1 MKETEDLKKQLET
14 EGDVRDDGN
23 DIDKDE
29 MVKDMADLLRL
40 QGEFENVLS
49 SKDKTIKEL
58 EMKIDG

>member
-14 EGDVRDDGN
+14 EGEVRDDGN

-40 QGEFENVLS
+40 
-49 SKDKTIKEL
+49 
-58 EMKIDG
+58 